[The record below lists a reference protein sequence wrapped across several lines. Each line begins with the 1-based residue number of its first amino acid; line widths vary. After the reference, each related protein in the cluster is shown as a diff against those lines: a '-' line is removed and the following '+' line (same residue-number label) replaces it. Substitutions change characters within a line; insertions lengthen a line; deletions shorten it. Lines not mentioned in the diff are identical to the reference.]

1 MKNVLNRI
9 LKTASST
16 TEEIPKI
23 RYHVANTV
31 VNFHENYVCTVIKF
45 DGVVFEAISDN
56 VLEND
61 FDSLNLI
68 YAETAKEKAGR
79 LSFNTYL
86 LRREIETK
94 KQYQFGNEFCQD
106 FADKYLKR
114 FVDNSYYENCFYITI
129 LMKFDES
136 IDEAVQEI
144 NTVVERFT
152 RTLNKYE
159 PRILTAYKNEQGVLC
174 SEVFDFFYELVNSE
188 TPLAPMPL
196 TGSPAYET
204 LPSSTLHFGYDLLQI
219 KGEKGT
225 KFAVLYDLKD
235 FPQSCHLGMFNNA
248 SLALPFEYNL
258 LQSFTALSPVKSLGR
273 IERQMNMLKST
284 GDKAEHQ
291 QQELI
296 EAQGYIQS
304 GELGFGEYHCA
315 LIVYGDTAKQAIDNG
330 TYAVASFSNNA
341 GAIFRRATLSSM
353 STYFSQLPNYKLKP
367 RPMMK
372 SSRNLASTFS
382 MHNFSKGKAKGNP
395 LGDGSA
401 IIPLET
407 LSKTL
412 YDFNFHFTNPLE
424 DNVGDSIAGHTLILG
439 ATGTGKTTLQTAL
452 VAFATRFNPAMFIL
466 DKDRGM
472 DIFVRALDGDYFA
485 IEEGVPTGINPFQFK
500 DSPKLRDFLNDLVVT
515 CANDVGVICSSEE
528 QNQIKNAIDTVMQL
542 PYEHRRFSSLLHS
555 IPDRGGNSLYQR
567 LLKWCNT
574 DENQGRF
581 SWCLDNATNQFDAD
595 TFKIVG
601 FEVGAILKEDYQ
613 PTEPLLACLLYLKNE
628 MVKNYETILTVVE
641 EFWLPLMYKTPQDM
655 ILDVLKTG
663 RKRGEFMLLITQ
675 SPEEA
680 VKSPIF
686 PAIVQQTPTKILL
699 PNPDAEYKNEQGG
712 GYSRIGL
719 TEKEFSKLQKLA
731 IDSRTFLIKQG
742 HNSSF
747 ATLNLYGFNNEIAV
761 LSSTKSNVQLLD
773 QILQLLP
780 QDTPSSS
787 WLPIFYKA
795 LKMRKTTGQVD
806 FNQLININLSTTEEK
821 EKQHA

>member
-1 MKNVLNRI
+1 MKNVLNKI
-9 LKTASST
+9 LKTQSST

-23 RYHVANTV
+23 RFHVSNHV
-31 VNFHENYVCTVIKF
+31 VNFHENYVCTVVKF
-45 DGVVFEAISDN
+45 EGVVFEAISDN

-86 LRREIETK
+86 LRRETETQK
-94 KQYQFGNEFCQD
+94 KYKFGNEFCQN
-106 FADKYLKR
+106 FADKYLNR
-114 FVDNSYYENCFYITI
+114 FVENSYYENNFYITI
-129 LMKFDES
+129 LMKYDQS
-136 IDEAVQEI
+136 IDEAIQEI
-144 NTVVERFT
+144 NTVVDRFT

-159 PRILTAYKNEQGVLC
+159 PRILTAYKNEHGVLC
-174 SEVFDFFYELVNSE
+174 SEVFDFFYELTNSE
-188 TPLAPMPL
+188 TPIASIPL

-204 LPSSTLHFGYDLLQI
+204 LPSSSLHFGYDLLQI
-219 KGEKGT
+219 KGEKGI
-225 KFAVLYDLKD
+225 KFAALYDLKD
-235 FPQSCHLGMFNNA
+235 FPQTCQLGMFNSA
-248 SLALPFEYNL
+248 SLSLPFEFNL
-258 LQSFTALSPVKSLGR
+258 LQSFTALSPVKALGR
-273 IERQMNMLKST
+273 IERQTNMLIST
-284 GDKAEHQ
+284 GDKADHQ
-291 QQELI
+291 RQELL

-315 LIVYGDTAKQAIDNG
+315 LIVYGDTPKQAVDNG

-341 GAIFRRATLSSM
+341 GAIFRKATLSAPA
-353 STYFSQLPNYKLKP
+353 TYFSQLPNYKLKP

-372 SSRNLASTFS
+372 SSRNLASAFS

-412 YDFNFHFTNPLE
+412 YNFNFHFTNPLE

-806 FNQLININLSTTEEK
+806 FNQLINTNLSTTEEK